1 MFKQFS
7 ILTAHINLATIAKIK
22 YLITAYD
29 YNDCYMQKLHVVSCD
44 LTELIVPRLPLQP
57 DANQAACFHA
67 NVVAFFFHSAPATH
81 AELLLQRH

>member
-57 DANQAACFHA
+57 PDL
-67 NVVAFFFHSAPATH
+67 T
-81 AELLLQRH
+81 